1 MLCSQDSPIP
11 ARVNIY
17 VSMSEFVRPHYEKAP
32 IAEAL
37 IDIRVVKPDAV
48 TIDQL
53 TRAADQLAEE
63 FPTRHQINQL
73 MFGFQAAPDSA
84 AAGFMNNQEQV
95 GWRLTNKAQNR
106 VLQLQRIGFT
116 YSHLPPY
123 TSWNSFRDEA
133 RRCWTSY
140 RGVLGQP
147 ASRVAVRVIN
157 KIPTPSAEIALEEYL
172 SVYPVVPEN
181 IPATA
186 DAVFVQLQLAL
197 PKVLHDARAILN
209 VVSGQADASG
219 SHLVLDIDLFV
230 NRTIE
235 NDEEIW
241 SILEKF
247 GLEKD
252 VIFETCITDKVRK
265 AIQ

>member
-1 MLCSQDSPIP
+1 
-11 ARVNIY
+11 
-17 VSMSEFVRPHYEKAP
+17 MSEFVRPHYDKAP

-37 IDIRVVKPDAV
+37 IDIRVASPDTV
-48 TIDQL
+48 TMDQL
-53 TRAADQLAEE
+53 TSSAVGLGQD
-63 FPTRHQINQL
+63 FPTRHPIHQL
-73 MFGFQAAPDSA
+73 LFGFQAVPDSGQ
-84 AAGFMNNQEQV
+84 AAGFMNNQEQI

-123 TSWNSFRDEA
+123 TNWDSFRDEA
-133 RRCWTSY
+133 RRYWTSY
-140 RGVLGQP
+140 RAVVGQP
-147 ASRVAVRVIN
+147 ASRIAVRIIN
-157 KIPTPSAEIALEEYL
+157 KIPTPSAEIALEDYL
-172 SVYPVVPEN
+172 SVYPVVSEK

-197 PKVLHDARAILN
+197 PKLLPDARAILN

-230 NRTIE
+230 NRVLGDE
-235 NDEEIW
+235 EEIW

-252 VIFETCITDKVRK
+252 VIFEACITDKVRK